1 MTKQE
6 FADLSREGVILL
18 DGATGSNLMKA
29 GMPKGVCTEQWI
41 VAHEEVLI
49 DLQRGYYEAGSQIVY
64 APTFA
69 ANAIS
74 LGEHG
79 LEEEVEE
86 LNYKLVDI
94 SRRAVGKQCYIAG
107 DITTTG
113 KMDLSYEEL
122 FALYQQQIC
131 CLKDAGV
138 DLLVAETMVG
148 VTETMAAID
157 AAQSVCE
164 LPILCS
170 MTIESDGSLF
180 FGGNVFE
187 AAVSFQDM
195 GVSAVGINCST
206 GPEQLEAVV
215 TQLKKVVSIPIIVKP
230 NAGMPTIDE
239 AGNAVYSMTPRE
251 FAASMQRLIALGA
264 DIVGGCCGTTPAF
277 IQELNKLK

>member
-6 FADLSREGVILL
+6 FADLSRQGVILL

-41 VAHEEVLI
+41 VSHEEVLI
-49 DLQRGYYEAGSQIVY
+49 DLQRRYYEAGSQIVY

-86 LNYKLVDI
+86 LNHKLVDI

-122 FALYQQQIC
+122 FALYQHQIC
-131 CLKDAGV
+131 CLKDASV

-164 LPILCS
+164 LPIMCS

-251 FAASMQRLIALGA
+251 FAASMQWLIALGA